1 MYCKNCCKSYIP
13 VEFTSYED
21 KVRVCKFCFNLLEP
35 LYQKHLCDSNSNRAN
50 SIILSYDAL
59 KQKSADELNEKE
71 ADQVEASN
79 ANEPVTVVTLRV
91 KNDNSQNN
99 SSSSSMTEEQIKV
112 LSSIFKEEDQ
122 QKKCDTDSAS
132 TEFDS
137 DLNDND
143 QSKEFKSLNLTEND
157 AEPEINN
164 TNISDTNTSVDS
176 PHQTENIFEE
186 KVNLRKKI
194 QFLNTQTESTPVKE
208 IHRSRNESTKALAD
222 KFKREIVHF
231 EYGDMCKMAMSNK
244 HDDSDEVEQEDTH
257 NKIWNRYNIVFFSDK
272 TIGICF
278 NQNVI

>member
-1 MYCKNCCKSYIP
+1 M
-13 VEFTSYED
+13 
-21 KVRVCKFCFNLLEP
+21 CKFCFNLLEP

-59 KQKSADELNEKE
+59 KRKSTDELNEKE
-71 ADQVEASN
+71 TDQVDDSN
-79 ANEPVTVVTLRV
+79 ADDPSPATVVTLRV

-122 QKKCDTDSAS
+122 QKKGDTDSAS
-132 TEFDS
+132 TEFNDS

-143 QSKEFKSLNLTEND
+143 QSNVESKSLNLTEND
-157 AEPEINN
+157 AETEINN
-164 TNISDTNTSVDS
+164 TNNSDTNISVDS
-176 PHQTENIFEE
+176 PHQTEQIFDQ

-194 QFLNTQTESTPVKE
+194 QFLNMQTESTPVRE
-208 IHRSRNESTKALAD
+208 IQRSRNESAKVLAD

-231 EYGDMCKMAMSNK
+231 EYGDMCKVACMSNK
-244 HDDSDEVEQEDTH
+244 HDDESDEAEHEEQH
-257 NKIWNRYNIVFFSDK
+257 SKIWNRYNIVFFSDK

-278 NQNVI
+278 NQNVIWEF